1 MGRKGVFLERRSIK
15 VLSMG
20 ICIGTFP
27 LAAELWRRTV
37 SNHRLVM
44 YITGRPPGA
53 LAPHEEFKDRPVERM
68 SSISSGKTHD
78 DDALCD
84 EAGKGI
90 EVRAPPLKEPLS
102 LV

>member
-1 MGRKGVFLERRSIK
+1 
-15 VLSMG
+15 MG

-27 LAAELWRRTV
+27 LAPELWRRTV
-37 SNHRLVM
+37 SNHRVVRIRM
-44 YITGRPPGA
+44 YITGPPPGA

-84 EAGKGI
+84 EAGKGT